1 MLGAVVETTK
11 PGITRLVTITSMVG
25 FVVGAAPQAWSWEH
39 LVLLGTGCLTGTAL
53 SAAGANAINQWME
66 RDRDALMER
75 TRRRPLPS
83 GRLEPATVLW
93 TGVALSVAGVG
104 VLALTTNWVAATISF
119 LCLLVYLA
127 MYTPLKPRTTLAT
140 LVGAIPGALPPLIG
154 WAAARGETPLASLA
168 EWGGWALFALM
179 FVWQIP
185 HFLAI
190 AWMYRDDYARGG
202 YKVLPVVEDGERRTA
217 ATIVRWTLLLVP
229 ATVAPAW
236 LLPIQLGW
244 VYTVLAGVMAG
255 IFCTLAYQLVKGRTR
270 AQAKV
275 VFFFSIAHLPLLMG
289 AMVVETLIRA
299 IW

>member
-1 MLGAVVETTK
+1 
-11 PGITRLVTITSMVG
+11 
-25 FVVGAAPQAWSWEH
+25 
-39 LVLLGTGCLTGTAL
+39 
-53 SAAGANAINQWME
+53 
-66 RDRDALMER
+66 
-75 TRRRPLPS
+75 
-83 GRLEPATVLW
+83 
-93 TGVALSVAGVG
+93 VG
-104 VLALTTNWVAATISF
+104 VLALTTNWVASTISF